1 MLLDDRNANALL
13 IKFTCSY
20 LKFFV
25 EKCSQMALETYA
37 ATQVLFLPFLM
48 KEKEDGQITFSEYVE
63 AHII

>member
-13 IKFTCSY
+13 IKFPYSY

-25 EKCSQMALETYA
+25 EKCLQMALETYV
-37 ATQVLFLPFLM
+37 ATQVLFLPCLM
-48 KEKEDGQITFSEYVE
+48 KEKEDGKITFSEYVE